1 MAAYPIK
8 ILYLFPALFLP
19 LFAVCEIASFD
30 RSSTDGL
37 VDDLLEIKLR
47 ISRLESVLEGSR
59 QNLTEKGN
67 EIVAQERLIEAMSH
81 KIQYLE
87 SALFDMKEM
96 SKFSIETDISLV
108 DLQRKTL
115 SHDERIAALEDEVRL
130 LWAVLRK
137 NNFDIHLLK
146 VKAHEAEEKLE
157 EVTSQV
163 EKMSSIVSEQWIHIR
178 HLEQALEI
186 TKINALKVRQQ
197 VALTRCTFLK
207 LVNTRFINQLQKALQ
222 TLNYHLFS
230 KVPTLSSMVT
240 GAIQYFQ
247 GVYEEAKKYH
257 HELQR
262 MIKQEMER
270 RDYAAYLVNREVIFF
285 LASAIVT
292 FPIFGAWM
300 FLSSWFS
307 R

>member
-1 MAAYPIK
+1 MAAHPIK

-19 LFAVCEIASFD
+19 LFAVCEIASFA
-30 RSSTDGL
+30 RPSNDGL

-47 ISRLESVLEGSR
+47 ISRLESVLEGSK

-87 SALFDMKEM
+87 SALFDMK
-96 SKFSIETDISLV
+96 
-108 DLQRKTL
+108 RKTL

-163 EKMSSIVSEQWIHIR
+163 EKMSNIVSEQWIHIR

-262 MIKQEMER
+262 LIKQEMER